1 MQQITRGRV
10 LEMCLTLLEAQARI
24 MSKDFTLL
32 IPREG
37 YEMAWEELREAMDVV
52 RGMMREE
59 RWEKNGRNAT

>member
-59 RWEKNGRNAT
+59 RWEKNGRNET

>member
-59 RWEKNGRNAT
+59 RWGKNDRSET

>member
-52 RGMMREE
+52 REMMREE
-59 RWEKNGRNAT
+59 RWGKNDRNEA

>member
-1 MQQITRGRV
+1 MQQITRGRA

-37 YEMAWEELREAMDVV
+37 YELAWEELREAMDVV

-59 RWEKNGRNAT
+59 RWGKHGRNET

>member
-10 LEMCLTLLEAQARI
+10 LEMCLTLLEVQARI

-37 YEMAWEELREAMDVV
+37 YEMAWNELREAMDVV

-59 RWEKNGRNAT
+59 RWGKNDRNET

>member
-1 MQQITRGRV
+1 MRQITRGRV
-10 LEMCLTLLEAQARI
+10 LEMCMTLLEAQARI

-52 RGMMREE
+52 REMMREE
-59 RWEKNGRNAT
+59 RWGKNDKNDD

>member
-59 RWEKNGRNAT
+59 RWGKNDGS

>member
-24 MSKDFTLL
+24 ISKDFTLL

-37 YEMAWEELREAMDVV
+37 YEMAWEELRGAMDVV

-59 RWEKNGRNAT
+59 RWGKNDRNET

>member
-10 LEMCLTLLEAQARI
+10 LEICLTLLEAQARI

-59 RWEKNGRNAT
+59 RWGKNDRNET

>member
-1 MQQITRGRV
+1 MQQITRGRA

-52 RGMMREE
+52 REMMREE
-59 RWEKNGRNAT
+59 RWGKNDGS

>member
-59 RWEKNGRNAT
+59 RWGKNDKNEA

>member
-59 RWEKNGRNAT
+59 RWGENDRNET

>member
-59 RWEKNGRNAT
+59 RWEKNGRNEA

>member
-52 RGMMREE
+52 REMMREE
-59 RWEKNGRNAT
+59 RWGKNDRNET

>member
-59 RWEKNGRNAT
+59 RWGKNDRNET

>member
-37 YEMAWEELREAMDVV
+37 YETAWEELREAMDVV

-59 RWEKNGRNAT
+59 RWGKNDRNET